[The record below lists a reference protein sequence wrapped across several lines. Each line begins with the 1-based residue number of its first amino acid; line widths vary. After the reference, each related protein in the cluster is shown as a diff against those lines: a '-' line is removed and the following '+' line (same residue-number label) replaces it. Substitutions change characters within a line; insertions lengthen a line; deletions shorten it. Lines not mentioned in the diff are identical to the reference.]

1 MRPSDSKRAP
11 APSLPCRTPLPL
23 ASAAGER
30 ATVQYP
36 GSPTLRCQLL
46 LPLDLALV
54 PRKLYPAG
62 TDRCPTIKSDF
73 EGELVRR
80 DRGGAA
86 RGTALRHHLTKLLRC
101 RCARLHQTLDNVRK
115 QTV

>member
-11 APSLPCRTPLPL
+11 APSLPCRIQLPL

-30 ATVQYP
+30 ATVRYL
-36 GSPTLRCQLL
+36 GSPTLRCQFL

-62 TDRCPTIKSDF
+62 TDRYPTIESDF
-73 EGELVRR
+73 EAERVRR
-80 DRGGAA
+80 DRGGGAP
-86 RGTALRHHLTKLLRC
+86 GTAPRRHLTKLLRC
-101 RCARLHQTLDNVRK
+101 RCALLRQTLDNVRK